1 MLSKTILAKLNT
13 QINLEYYSAN
23 LYLQMSAWCIAQGL
37 EGTGAF
43 LREHAEEEKGHMYRL
58 FDYVNETG
66 AMAILGNVAAPPTE
80 YPSILDL
87 LKSIYEH
94 ELAITKAINN
104 LVGAALEEKDFA
116 TFNFLQWYVSEQHE
130 EEHLFHSILEK
141 ATMIGTEGHRLFLL
155 DKEIKKMGMAGKA

>member
-1 MLSKTILAKLNT
+1 MLSKTILDKLNK

-37 EGTGAF
+37 EGTGEF

-66 AMAILGNVAAPPTE
+66 AMSTLGSIAAPPTD
-80 YPSILDL
+80 YKTILEL
-87 LKSIYEH
+87 LKSIYDH
-94 ELAITKAINN
+94 ELAITKQINN
-104 LVGAALEEKDFA
+104 LVGAAMDEKDFA

-141 ATMIGTEGHRLFLL
+141 ATMIGTEGHRLYLL
-155 DKEIKKMGMAGKA
+155 DKEIKKMGQARKA

>member
-1 MLSKTILAKLNT
+1 MLSKTILSKLNK

-37 EGTGAF
+37 EGTGEF
-43 LREHAEEEKGHMYRL
+43 LRVHAEEEKGHMYRL

-66 AMAILGNVAAPPTE
+66 AMAILGSVAAPPTD
-80 YPSILDL
+80 YKTILDL

-94 ELAITKAINN
+94 ELAVTKEINT
-104 LVGAALEEKDFA
+104 LVGSALEEKDFA

-141 ATMIGTEGHRLFLL
+141 ATMIGTEGRGLFLL
-155 DKEIKKMGMAGKA
+155 DKEIKKLGQVGKA